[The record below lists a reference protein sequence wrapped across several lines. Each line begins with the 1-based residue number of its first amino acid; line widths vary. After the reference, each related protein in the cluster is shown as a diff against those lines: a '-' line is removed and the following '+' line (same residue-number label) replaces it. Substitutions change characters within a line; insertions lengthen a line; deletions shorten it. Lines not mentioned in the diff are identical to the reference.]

1 MNIDLERIDMLRER
15 AEVSYKDARAA
26 LEACDGDILEALIW
40 LEENGNVA
48 EDKQEKDRHAQRDHY
63 RKSHADFGRR
73 VESGVK
79 ELHRMRFKI
88 LKDREILLNLPATVA
103 LLVGVITVPISLIV
117 LLAAVLLRY
126 QVIIEKPEDRV
137 HDTPDAETAPENEAP
152 SQEESSDSEDK

>member
-15 AEVSYKDARAA
+15 TNVSYKDARAA

-40 LEENGNVA
+40 LEENGDVSENN
-48 EDKQEKDRHAQRDHY
+48 DDPSHSKQRADY

-88 LKDREILLNLPATVA
+88 LKDKEILLNLPATVA
-103 LLVGVITVPISLIV
+103 LIVGVITVPISLIV

-126 QVIIEKPEDRV
+126 QVIVEKPEDRGGY
-137 HDTPDAETAPENEAP
+137 APETEADSENEPP
-152 SQEESSDSEDK
+152 SQEEMAESEEK